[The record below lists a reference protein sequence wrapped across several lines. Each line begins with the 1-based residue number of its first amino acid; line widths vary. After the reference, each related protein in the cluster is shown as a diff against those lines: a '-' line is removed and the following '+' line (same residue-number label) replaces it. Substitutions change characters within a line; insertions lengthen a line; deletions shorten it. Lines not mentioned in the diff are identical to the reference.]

1 MFERSAHNLHCLRA
15 FSDDR
20 WRPESEVSEPHKTQ
34 TLLRDGD
41 TSSVA
46 DKLVRE
52 YAGDVREDKIDR
64 RMLHDGA
71 VSDFYDVVNVLAVA
85 LTHLPNV
92 RVETDCEALV
102 AEFTV
107 ELGELFGIRLRI
119 RVPVR
124 SADVL
129 QVTLH
134 ALGNDS
140 RFSHE
145 KHSGLYFSHN
155 VPPRVNVLDFPHP
168 SFSLLYLQGA
178 YGEGEKI
185 AQALIQPVA
194 RVLDI

>member
-1 MFERSAHNLHCLRA
+1 M
-15 FSDDR
+15 
-20 WRPESEVSEPHKTQ
+20 
-34 TLLRDGD
+34 
-41 TSSVA
+41 
-46 DKLVRE
+46 RE
-52 YAGDVREDKIDR
+52 YARDVGKSKVNYC
-64 RMLHDGA
+64 MLHDGT
-71 VSDFYDVVNVLAVA
+71 VSNFYDVVNVLLVA
-85 LTHLPNV
+85 LTHLPDIG
-92 RVETDCEALV
+92 VETDCEALV

-119 RVPVR
+119 RVPVG

-145 KHSGLYFSHN
+145 KHSGLYLFHN

-185 AQALIQPVA
+185 AQV
-194 RVLDI
+194 R